1 MGRLCLRE
9 LVTGTAHMVPFLRLY
24 ARWRKD
30 GVGLNE
36 AVERF
41 LQAY

>member
-1 MGRLCLRE
+1 
-9 LVTGTAHMVPFLRLY
+9 MVPFLRLY
-24 ARWRKD
+24 ARWRRD

-36 AVERF
+36 AVKRF